1 MKVLIS
7 FKLFLLASMV
17 LVLSAC
23 GFKTI
28 YNNADWVLAGMVDD
42 YVTLTEE
49 QEADVEKRIELLMK
63 WHRQSQLTIYSED
76 LKEIKQYTQQ
86 GLNDENTE
94 IIFAK
99 FLSYWHA
106 LRDRISPEM
115 AGLFLTLDEKQKV
128 ELFKTLDEQNK
139 EIVEE
144 SAEITREE
152 MIKNGGDKMVDNF
165 SDWLGELSPEQ
176 ETLLRSWPEKFK
188 PVDEDR
194 MKFRLAWQ
202 AGLKEI
208 LFNNELDNEQKNKQL
223 VTLINNPK
231 NYQSDEHKAK
241 LVYNSKQVKALMI
254 TFNET
259 ITHEQKAHV
268 GERID
273 HFSRIFAE
281 LAVEE

>member
-49 QEADVEKRIELLMK
+49 QESDVEKRIELLMK
-63 WHRQSQLTIYSED
+63 WHRKSQLTIYSED

-99 FLSYWHA
+99 FLNYWQA

-188 PVDEDR
+188 PVEEDR

-208 LFNNELDNEQKNKQL
+208 LFNDELDNEQKNKQL
-223 VTLINNPK
+223 VTLINNPED
-231 NYQSDEHKAK
+231 YQSDEHKAK

-259 ITHEQKAHV
+259 ITNEQKAHV